1 LRQGAIT
8 TFCIW
13 LFTIVTGF
21 VFLIP
26 VYWIF
31 MSSLTPK
38 ELLFTSP
45 VHYFPSQLTLE
56 NYVQLF
62 DKVDIGKLA
71 KNTLIIIGV
80 TLIATT
86 SFCLVASYAFARIP
100 FKGAKASL
108 TFLLVSA
115 MLPPT
120 ATIIPLYG
128 YVSDLQLIDTFTAMV
143 ILYTSSFIP
152 FTVVLFVS
160 FLTQLPNTLEDAA
173 MVDGAGILTTI
184 FRIVLPIMKPI
195 IATMAIINFIHGMNE
210 FTIPLIFAMDQVKP
224 LSIGIT
230 EIPRVDQY
238 QVPWETIS
246 ALASI
251 MLIPIV
257 AFVLIFERHIMEGL
271 MAGSIK
277 G

>member
-1 LRQGAIT
+1 MRRGVIAT
-8 TFCIW
+8 VSIW
-13 LFTIVTGF
+13 FFTIFTGLI
-21 VFLIP
+21 FLLP

-45 VHYFPSQLTLE
+45 VHYFPSKLTLE
-56 NYVQLF
+56 NYIHLF
-62 DKVDIGKLA
+62 ESVKVGLLA
-71 KNTLIIIGV
+71 KNTLIIISI
-80 TLIATT
+80 TLVATI

-100 FKGAKASL
+100 FKGAKASM
-108 TFLLVSA
+108 TFLMVSA

-120 ATIIPLYG
+120 ATIIPLYQ
-128 YVSDLQLIDTFTAMV
+128 YVSELKLIDTYTAMV

-184 FRIVLPIMKPI
+184 FKIILPVMKPI

-230 EIPRVDQY
+230 EIPRIDQY

-251 MLIPIV
+251 MLVPIV
-257 AFVLIFERHIMEGL
+257 TFVLIFERHIMEGL